1 MSKTEELKNLSQK
14 KEISFDEF
22 KKTILNDFRLAN
34 ESREASLMGR
44 KEVLSGKAKFGIFGD
59 GKEIAQI
66 AMAKAFKKGDFRSGY
81 YRDQTF
87 AFATGMLTLQQWFAG
102 LYAHADL
109 EAEPSSAGRQMGG
122 HYATRTVN
130 EDGTWANLTEL
141 YNTSSDISPTSGQ
154 MPRLLG
160 LALASKLYRNNP
172 NLHTA
177 EFEKFSIK
185 GNEVAF
191 GTIGDASTS
200 EGPFWETINAA
211 GVMQVPML
219 ISVWDDGYG
228 ISVPKKYQTTKGDI
242 SEALKGMQRDKK
254 TEGYEI
260 FKVKGW
266 DYPALCE
273 AYEKA
278 AELCREEHVPVLMH
292 VEEVTQPQGHSTS
305 GSHERYKSPER
316 MQWEKDFDCIHR
328 MREWILKF
336 AVATEDELKAIEE
349 KAKTDVKIAKDNAWK
364 AYLQPIKQEAGEA
377 IELINAVTG
386 NNETLAQLSKELAS
400 TKDPIRK
407 DVTNALR
414 KTLRI
419 TRNEPS
425 EAREQILAYLKDYDS
440 KNVDRYDSLLHT
452 EEALNVAPVAPSYED
467 DTQVNGHE
475 ILRDNFDAIFSKY
488 PNVVAFGEDSGKLG
502 DVNQGLEN
510 IQKKYGEERLF
521 DTGIREATIAGQAIG
536 MAMRGFRPIAEI
548 QYIDYL
554 LFALQVLSD
563 DLATLS
569 YRTKGTQ
576 RSPVIVRTRGHRLEG
591 IWHSGSPMAMILGTL
606 RGIYLCVP
614 RNMTQ
619 AAGFYNTLLSANE
632 PALVV
637 EPLNSYRLKEK
648 RPNNMGE
655 FKVPLGVPEILR
667 EGSDVTVA
675 TYGPLCRMAL
685 EAAQQLQEVNIS
697 IEVIDVQTLLP
708 FDLNHIIVASLTK
721 TNRVLFLDEDV
732 PGGASAYMMQKVLE
746 EQGGYEHLDSAPK
759 TLTGKAHRP
768 AYGSDGDY
776 FSKPS
781 VEDIFDA
788 VYSIMNETDPTTYP
802 TIY

>member
-349 KAKTDVKIAKDNAWK
+349 KAKTDVKTAKDNAWK

-386 NNETLAQLSKELAS
+386 NNEALAQLSKELAS

>member
-1 MSKTEELKNLSQK
+1 
-14 KEISFDEF
+14 
-22 KKTILNDFRLAN
+22 AN

-386 NNETLAQLSKELAS
+386 NNETLAQLSKDLAS

-414 KTLRI
+414 KTLRN

-425 EAREQILAYLKDYDS
+425 EAGEQILAYLKDYDS

-569 YRTKGTQ
+569 YRT
-576 RSPVIVRTRGHRLEG
+576 
-591 IWHSGSPMAMILGTL
+591 
-606 RGIYLCVP
+606 
-614 RNMTQ
+614 
-619 AAGFYNTLLSANE
+619 
-632 PALVV
+632 
-637 EPLNSYRLKEK
+637 
-648 RPNNMGE
+648 
-655 FKVPLGVPEILR
+655 
-667 EGSDVTVA
+667 
-675 TYGPLCRMAL
+675 
-685 EAAQQLQEVNIS
+685 
-697 IEVIDVQTLLP
+697 
-708 FDLNHIIVASLTK
+708 
-721 TNRVLFLDEDV
+721 
-732 PGGASAYMMQKVLE
+732 
-746 EQGGYEHLDSAPK
+746 
-759 TLTGKAHRP
+759 
-768 AYGSDGDY
+768 
-776 FSKPS
+776 
-781 VEDIFDA
+781 
-788 VYSIMNETDPTTYP
+788 
-802 TIY
+802 